1 MSVAQD
7 KVQSQDNENV
17 IDEDEEG
24 AKMDQIDQEVDPAAQ
39 QDIPSEIDIMMPRE
53 NLNEFKNNLEQI
65 QLEKIFEQQEEQLLL
80 ALDSHSD
87 YQHNEL

>member
-1 MSVAQD
+1 
-7 KVQSQDNENV
+7 
-17 IDEDEEG
+17 
-24 AKMDQIDQEVDPAAQ
+24 
-39 QDIPSEIDIMMPRE
+39 MMPRE